1 MMYLSM
7 LCMTV
12 GTLAAGMSVALAAA
26 HSQQPAA
33 DAGVAFEAVSI
44 RRSVPDEPRG
54 SWTRPG
60 GRLDVRGQA
69 VVSLIRQA
77 YGIKSTQLVG
87 GPDWIRQDL
96 YTVQTSASG
105 NPDSATVAAM
115 MRRMLAD
122 RFALVTHVETRDVPT
137 YVVTVARPGRL
148 GPNLKPRSTPCGPG
162 QPLPTG
168 GTTADA
174 PCSGGRVGGSV
185 FIDFGITMPMFAD
198 RLAAFYLN
206 AHVID
211 RTGLDGYYD
220 ISLTNIV
227 NQWTDNPLQAEASDP
242 NAARLPVA
250 MEDQLGL
257 KLELRREPME
267 VVVIDRIE
275 RPSEN

>member
-1 MMYLSM
+1 MMHLSP
-7 LCMTV
+7 LCVTT
-12 GTLAAGMSVALAAA
+12 GTLALSMSLAFSAA
-26 HSQQPAA
+26 HPQQPAA

-44 RRSVPDEPRG
+44 RRSTPDEPRG

-60 GRLDVRGQA
+60 GRLDVRGQT

-77 YGIKSTQLVG
+77 YAIKSTQLVG
-87 GPDWIRQDL
+87 GPDWIRQDP
-96 YTVQTSASG
+96 YTVQTSATG
-105 NPDSATVAAM
+105 DPDAATVAAM

-122 RFALVTHVETRDVPT
+122 RFALVAHVETRDVPT

-148 GPNLKPRSTPCGPG
+148 GPNLTPRSAPCGPG
-162 QPLPTG
+162 PSSSAG
-168 GTTADA
+168 GATTDA
-174 PCSGGRVGGSV
+174 PCGRGRVGGNV
-185 FIDFGITMPMFAD
+185 FVDFGITMPTFAD
-198 RLAAFYLN
+198 QLSGFYLN

-220 ISLTNIV
+220 ITMTNIV

-242 NAARLPVA
+242 NAVRLPVA

-257 KLELRREPME
+257 KLELRREPMD

>member
-7 LCMTV
+7 LYMTA

-33 DAGVAFEAVSI
+33 DVGVAFEAVSI
-44 RRSVPDEPRG
+44 RRSAPDEPRG

-60 GRLDVRGQA
+60 GRLDVRGQTVA
-69 VVSLIRQA
+69 SLIRQA
-77 YGIKSTQLVG
+77 YEIKSTQLVG
-87 GPDWIRQDL
+87 GPDWIRQDP
-96 YTVQTSASG
+96 YTVQTSATG
-105 NPDSATVAAM
+105 DPDPAAVAAM

-148 GPNLKPRSTPCGPG
+148 GPNLKRRSTPCRPG
-162 QPLPTG
+162 QPSATD

-185 FIDFGITMPMFAD
+185 FIDFGITMQMFAD
-198 RLAAFYLN
+198 RLAGFYLN

-220 ISLTNIV
+220 ISMTNIV